1 MVLAEKY
8 FVYGDDSVA
17 RKATL
22 ESLMDPFI
30 KKGYQK
36 IVFDDVS
43 FNEQDFL
50 VSISSD
56 DLFGTS
62 RVIVLDGGLSDAT
75 IRAFLEKHGEFLK
88 SAQNPIF
95 FTEGSFLKKD
105 FPSFAKLFTG
115 VHECKKKTVESK
127 KFNVFPLVDAIV
139 QKNKKEA
146 WLLFQDAMSE
156 EVTVEEI
163 YNLLF
168 WQYKIVLL
176 TLSGKSA
183 GELGLAPFV
192 FTKAKKYS
200 QLYTQK
206 DVRQKL
212 FSTILMFQDS
222 RFNKEGEMR
231 LEQFILSLS

>member
-8 FVYGDDSVA
+8 FVYGDDGVA
-17 RKATL
+17 RKATV
-22 ESLMDPFI
+22 ESLMGPFI

-56 DLFGTS
+56 DLFGTP
-62 RVIVLDGGLSDAT
+62 RVIVLEGGLSDTT
-75 IRAFLEKHGEFLK
+75 IRALLEKHGEFLK

-95 FTEGSFLKKD
+95 FTEGPFLKKD
-105 FPSFAKLFTG
+105 FPSFAKFFTS
-115 VHECKKKTVESK
+115 VHECKKKSVAVK

-139 QKNKKEA
+139 QKNKKDA
-146 WLLFQDAMSE
+146 WLLFQEAIKE
-156 EVTVEEI
+156 EASVEEI
-163 YNLLF
+163 CNLLF
-168 WQYKIVLL
+168 WQYKTVLL

-206 DVRQKL
+206 DVRKIL
-212 FSTILMFQDS
+212 FSIIQMFQDS
-222 RFNKEGEMR
+222 RFKKDGEMR
-231 LEQFILSLS
+231 MEQFILSLS